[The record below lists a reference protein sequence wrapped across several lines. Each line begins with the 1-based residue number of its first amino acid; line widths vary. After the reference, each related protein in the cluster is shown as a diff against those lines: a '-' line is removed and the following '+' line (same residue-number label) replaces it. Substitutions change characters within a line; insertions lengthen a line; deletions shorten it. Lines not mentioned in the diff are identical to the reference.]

1 MHLFEPFSLYFNQS
15 NVKYL
20 GAFDSPTNVHTGIT
34 WARDLGCA
42 LAILAP
48 DLRFDCL
55 SLVSA
60 VADPQLKSSSNVFP
74 SIEHG

>member
-1 MHLFEPFSLYFNQS
+1 MASQVSKSIFKVHELLVTFDGTTDVHAGIAGSWN
-15 NVKYL
+15 L
-20 GAFDSPTNVHTGIT
+20 G
-34 WARDLGCA
+34 RA
-42 LAILAP
+42 LAVLAP

-74 SIEHG
+74 SIEHR